1 VLQGTCR
8 RSVSLGPEDISKQLI
23 SCIHTHILVVFFWLW
38 AALLVGTG
46 TSDLFRGT
54 GARGSEVHIFIPW
67 SKLAIKKTTH
77 TCTRSTD
84 GHNVLV
90 LPVAAGGT
98 GGIDAMCPENIALTS
113 RQLSRITRIMN
124 ASLAGC
130 CSLGLCSALPSNVF
144 RKCVVLCRVL
154 GSGVCARCGHCLGSV
169 GRVRRCAKRCF
180 SAGRWRWHIVFSLL
194 SWFVQVFCSILCN
207 GLSGAQ
213 GSLLDPT
220 ASSRRDILQ

>member
-113 RQLSRITRIMN
+113 RQLSRITSVMN

-130 CSLGLCSALPSNVF
+130 CSYSLPLWRPFLCFAF
-144 RKCVVLCRVL
+144 KCVQYVCGTLPVGGQRLC
-154 GSGVCARCGHCLGSV
+154 
-169 GRVRRCAKRCF
+169 
-180 SAGRWRWHIVFSLL
+180 
-194 SWFVQVFCSILCN
+194 QVWA
-207 GLSGAQ
+207 LSG
-213 GSLLDPT
+213 
-220 ASSRRDILQ
+220 